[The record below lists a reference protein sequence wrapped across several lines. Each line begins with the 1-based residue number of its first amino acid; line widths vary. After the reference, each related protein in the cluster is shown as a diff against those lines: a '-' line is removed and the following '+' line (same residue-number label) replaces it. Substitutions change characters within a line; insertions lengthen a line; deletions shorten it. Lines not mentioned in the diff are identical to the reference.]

1 MKFFK
6 AALVGVSLLALSACS
21 SGKYSS
27 GDENCETKASSAQVE
42 ELETKVG
49 DRIFFAYD
57 SSALS
62 AEAQETLRKQAAFM
76 EQNPELTFTVEG
88 HADERGTREYNMALG
103 ARRANVAIQ
112 FLVGLGI
119 DSKRL
124 TEVSY
129 GKERPAVLGSND
141 WSWSQN
147 RRSVTVAQ

>member
-27 GDENCETKASSAQVE
+27 GDENCETKATSAQVE
-42 ELETKVG
+42 ELETK
-49 DRIFFAYD
+49 
-57 SSALS
+57 
-62 AEAQETLRKQAAFM
+62 
-76 EQNPELTFTVEG
+76 
-88 HADERGTREYNMALG
+88 ERGTREYNMALG